1 MKMYKTNKETWEN
14 EEVVLKSSQKSLSS
28 VIAEEAL
35 DAVKSIG
42 ANYDEVSD
50 WNFILGMY
58 GLAPIR

>member
-1 MKMYKTNKETWEN
+1 MRMYRTNNEIWEN
-14 EEVVLKSSQKSLSS
+14 EKTVLKSSQKSLSS
-28 VIAEEAL
+28 IIAEEAL